1 MSASDQGIV
10 AGAVGPA
17 PPPRTAEQVI
27 DQAIGENKFSEYLLY
42 AFATL
47 FVLGGMATLIV
58 GLVRSDGLVALAGG
72 IAGALFW
79 PAMNQARQIRRENIA
94 IRLLERPLSMA
105 DTSNEAAN
113 ALKDFFVNTFVSQK
127 PTP

>member
-1 MSASDQGIV
+1 MAASDPGIV

-17 PPPRTAEQVI
+17 SPPRTAEQVI
-27 DQAIGENKFSEYLLY
+27 DQAISENKFSAYLLY
-42 AFATL
+42 GF
-47 FVLGGMATLIV
+47 
-58 GLVRSDGLVALAGG
+58 ALAGG
-72 IAGALFW
+72 VASGLFW

-113 ALKDFFVNTFVSQK
+113 ALKDFFVTTFIAQK
-127 PTP
+127 PNP